1 MNTVTRGL
9 RLAALLGVVVAMC
22 VAGTAVATAGEPGFP
37 EAPVIAPDVLDAVH
51 EEGRASVI
59 VQLAE
64 PVRPEGTL
72 QGVLAGGAQSLP
84 PRSGGGTAA
93 APAPRGG
100 ASG

>member
-1 MNTVTRGL
+1 MKTVMRGL
-9 RLAALLGVVVAMC
+9 RLAALLGVVVAMH
-22 VAGTAVATAGEPGFP
+22 VARTAVATAEESGFP

-72 QGVLAGGAQSLP
+72 QGTLAVGAQRRAIAAAQRGLLRELAGTHHQ
-84 PRSGGGTAA
+84 
-93 APAPRGG
+93 
-100 ASG
+100 

>member
-1 MNTVTRGL
+1 MKTVARGL
-9 RLAALLGVVVAMC
+9 RLAALLGVVVTMC

-64 PVRPEGTL
+64 KVRPETV
-72 QGVLAGGAQSLP
+72 QGVMAVGAQ
-84 PRSGGGTAA
+84 RRAIAA
-93 APAPRGG
+93 AQRGLLRELAARVIG
-100 ASG
+100 